1 MKKLFLKN
9 YARTFFFRSKM
20 VLSPNSQ
27 QKAFSNTFLIS
38 MKIKKEKDVNT
49 LPGMAVCE
57 VLAGSFFNAFLNCAI
72 PKTTFRIFIHR
83 K

>member
-1 MKKLFLKN
+1 MIL
-9 YARTFFFRSKM
+9 
-20 VLSPNSQ
+20 LSNSQ
-27 QKAFSNTFLIS
+27 QKLFEIIFFYELEN
-38 MKIKKEKDVNT
+38 KKEKDVNT
-49 LPGMAVCE
+49 LPGIAVCE